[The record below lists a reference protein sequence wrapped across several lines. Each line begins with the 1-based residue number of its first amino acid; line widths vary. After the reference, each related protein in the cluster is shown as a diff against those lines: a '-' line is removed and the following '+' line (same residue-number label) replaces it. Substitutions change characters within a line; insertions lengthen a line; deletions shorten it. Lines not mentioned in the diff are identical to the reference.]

1 MENTAMTSF
10 NELKLLLVL
19 FIETQINSVTSF
31 LCSHQ
36 KVNHT
41 KPRGLIN
48 ITIENKL
55 VKRAR
60 SSYLSSQKV
69 HGECKGKVSF
79 PLSFEIL
86 SKALSLILWM
96 LCSSRTGLDDGFTW
110 KAATGTAIA
119 TLKSERFRL
128 KRIIIIIIT
137 RVFFTRSL
145 SLYIRSFGK
154 IKPDQLLT
162 HWSSHRLW
170 QPEQRWRQLTA
181 RDTYSEPEVS
191 VPEFFN

>member
-1 MENTAMTSF
+1 MTSF

-19 FIETQINSVTSF
+19 FIEMQINSVASF

-41 KPRGLIN
+41 EPRRLIS

-60 SSYLSSQKV
+60 SPYLSSQKV

-86 SKALSLILWM
+86 SKALSLM
-96 LCSSRTGLDDGFTW
+96 L
-110 KAATGTAIA
+110 
-119 TLKSERFRL
+119 
-128 KRIIIIIIT
+128 
-137 RVFFTRSL
+137 
-145 SLYIRSFGK
+145 
-154 IKPDQLLT
+154 
-162 HWSSHRLW
+162 
-170 QPEQRWRQLTA
+170 
-181 RDTYSEPEVS
+181 
-191 VPEFFN
+191 